1 MADKTIGELPVAT
14 QLDDESLLVV
24 EQQSQARSIK
34 GLLIKK
40 FARESAE
47 GHVEEAK
54 RAAEAAAAAKTGA
67 EAAKSGA
74 EAAQAAAEAAKAGA
88 EAAKDGAETAK
99 TGAETAASNAQTSAT
114 AAANS
119 AQDSEDSALLS
130 QSWAVGGTGSRPNE
144 DSNNSRYWA
153 GVAQAEADRATTPA
167 AVGVYNYILQ
177 DRVTGDKYA
186 LLVENGTLAL
196 LGVSNNLDAKD
207 LQLIDTA
214 TGVSYELITESGELK
229 LLEVK

>member
-34 GLLIKK
+34 GALIKK
-40 FARESAE
+40 FARESADA
-47 GHVEEAK
+47 HVEAAK
-54 RAAEAAAAAKTGA
+54 KAAEAAAAAKTGA

-88 EAAKDGAETAK
+88 EAAQAGAETAK
-99 TGAETAASNAQTSAT
+99 AGAEAAADNAQAGAT
-114 AAANS
+114 AAASS
-119 AQDSEDSALLS
+119 AQDSADSALLS
-130 QSWAVGGTGSRPNE
+130 QSWTEGGTGSRLDE
-144 DSNNSRYWA
+144 DNNNSKYWA

-196 LGVSNNLDAKD
+196 LGVSDSLDAKD

-214 TGVSYELITESGELK
+214 TGISYELITESGNLK
-229 LLEVK
+229 LLEVE

>member
-1 MADKTIGELPVAT
+1 MADKTIGELPVA
-14 QLDDESLLVV
+14 QEMDYESLFVM
-24 EQQSQARSIK
+24 EQQGKAMSLK
-34 GLLIKK
+34 GQLIAE
-40 FARESAE
+40 FARESANA
-47 GHVEEAK
+47 HVEEAK
-54 RAAEAAAAAKTGA
+54 QAAKEAASAKAGA
-67 EAAKSGA
+67 EAAKTGA
-74 EAAQAAAEAAKAGA
+74 EAAQAAAEAAKTGA
-88 EAAKDGAETAK
+88 EEARAGAETAEEA
-99 TGAETAASNAQTSAT
+99 AEAAAAAAQTSAG
-114 AAANS
+114 AAADS
-119 AQDSEDSALLS
+119 AQDSSDSALLS

-214 TGVSYELITESGELK
+214 TGISYELITESGNLK
-229 LLEVK
+229 LLEVE